1 MVIQG
6 LRYKLNK
13 YFNRSILNGKKY
25 FQIILVVDRSRLY
38 KLVYILNI

>member
-25 FQIILVVDRSRLY
+25 FQIIYISCRSLSLVQ
-38 KLVYILNI
+38 VYILNI